1 MISRIFYP
9 QEEKGIELMMDF
21 ELTEENRIFRD
32 AIREFARKEI
42 APLVDQAEET
52 GVFPRQLFRKMG
64 EQGFLCPRYPL
75 ELGGGGGDKVTECIL
90 VEELNRINS
99 GIGAALM
106 AQAGLATQP
115 LYRYGSDAQKEKF
128 LVPAI
133 KGEKIGS
140 FALTEPNVGS
150 DAASLQTRAVRDGDS
165 YVINGTKMFIT
176 NGPICDYVIVAA
188 STNPAKKAEGIS
200 LFIVEK
206 GTPGFQVSKKLNKVG
221 NRSAETAEL
230 VFEDC
235 RIPAENMIGT
245 SEGRGFNQIA
255 DTLLSGRITYGAR
268 CTGTAQAAY
277 ELTVQYAK
285 ERVQFGKPIIQF
297 QNTRFKLAEMATY
310 IDIMRSYTHRVA
322 RMYDH
327 GINVRKEASMVKLF
341 TAETLQTIL
350 SYSMQIHGGY
360 GYMMEY
366 PIQRHWR
373 DGRLYTVTEG
383 TSEIQRLVIGKEL
396 GL

>member
-1 MISRIFYP
+1 
-9 QEEKGIELMMDF
+9 MMDF
-21 ELTEENRIFRD
+21 EITEENRIFRD

-52 GVFPRQLFRKMG
+52 GVFPRQLFKKMG

-106 AQAGLATQP
+106 AQGGLATQP
-115 LYRYGSDAQKEKF
+115 LYRFGSDAQKEKF
-128 LVPAI
+128 LIPAI
-133 KGEKIGS
+133 SGEKIGS

-150 DAASLQTRAVRDGDS
+150 DAASLQARAVRDGNS

-188 STNPAKKAEGIS
+188 STNLAKKAEGIS

-235 RIPAENMIGT
+235 RIPAENMIGD
-245 SEGRGFNQIA
+245 SEGKGFNQIA

-297 QNTRFKLAEMATY
+297 QNTRFKLAEIATY
-310 IDIMRSYTHRVA
+310 IDIMRSYTLRVA